1 MSTDT
6 ALDRLAARL
15 GCAWP
20 HLYAAARD
28 SELERQRLTEAAA
41 AAVPPDASM
50 VVFGSLARG
59 ELTAGSDLDWTLLID
74 GPAARDHIH
83 AVRQLSVA
91 LTDAGVRPPGPSGV
105 FGNLTFSHPIL
116 HQIGGQDD
124 SNRNTTQRIL
134 LLLESQAL
142 GQDAA
147 YERVLRLV
155 VERYVEDDRG
165 LRYSKAG
172 SELLPRV
179 LLNDISRYWRTL
191 TIDFVSKQSERDD
204 GWSLRNIKLRLS
216 RKLIFVS
223 GLLICFAAELYG
235 EREALRCGDKVDPDR
250 IVTFL
255 LRQLRGRPLDRL
267 AEACLRP
274 DVRPETARALF
285 DSYDAFL
292 AALSDEERRGAL
304 KRHSFDDPRDSLGSR
319 VFTELSRIAHRFQ
332 DEGVHRLF
340 FEDDEQLRRLITR
353 HGVF

>member
-1 MSTDT
+1 MPTDT
-6 ALDRLAARL
+6 ALDRLVARL
-15 GCAWP
+15 GRAWP
-20 HLYAAARD
+20 HLRAAARD
-28 SELERQRLTEAAA
+28 SEIERQRLTEAA

-74 GPAARDHIH
+74 GPAARDHVH
-83 AVRQLSVA
+83 AVRQLGLA
-91 LTDAGVRPPGPSGV
+91 LTAAGVRPPGPSGV

-142 GQDAA
+142 GPDAA

-155 VERYVEDDRG
+155 LERYVDDDRG
-165 LRYSKAG
+165 LLYSKPG
-172 SELLPRV
+172 GELLPRV

-191 TIDFVSKQSERDD
+191 TIDFVNKQSERDD

-235 EREALRCGDKVDPDR
+235 EHEALRADRKVDPDR
-250 IVTFL
+250 VVTFL
-255 LRQLRGRPLDRL
+255 LRQLRKRPLERL

-274 DVRPETARALF
+274 DVHADTARALF
-285 DSYDAFL
+285 DAYDAFL
-292 AALSDEERRGAL
+292 AALSDEAQRSAL
-304 KRHSFDDPRDSLGSR
+304 KRHSFDDPRDSPGSR
-319 VFTELSRIAHRFQ
+319 AFTQLSHLARRFQ

-340 FEDDEQLRRLITR
+340 FEDDPQLRRLVTR